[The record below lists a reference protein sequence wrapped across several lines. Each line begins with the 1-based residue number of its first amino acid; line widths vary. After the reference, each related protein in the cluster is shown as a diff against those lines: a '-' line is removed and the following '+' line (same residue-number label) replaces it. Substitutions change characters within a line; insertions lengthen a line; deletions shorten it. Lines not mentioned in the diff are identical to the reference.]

1 MVSFQALQ
9 YHLWH
14 SVDYFICNALGFVA
28 TAFFIS
34 SLSTRV
40 GRAWTLMSSSAVLIV
55 ANAAIVATPPFPVIC
70 ASWALPR
77 SCL

>member
-28 TAFFIS
+28 TAFFVS

-40 GRAWTLMSSSAVLIV
+40 GRAWTLMSSSAVLMV
-55 ANAAIVATPPFPVIC
+55 ANAAIGTNLLFPSFALRGLFVI
-70 ASWALPR
+70 LV
-77 SCL
+77 L